1 MKDNY
6 SFKVQLFRLA
16 FELLVLSCYVLNAY
30 GLVDYILLIILII
43 AFGSIF
49 TISTVNLT
57 STEINIKKG
66 YFWGLYQI
74 RKNVNFG
81 NILDIQSKV
90 YDIEAN
96 SDTGATA
103 DGFLGAILLE
113 YFKPKVAWVTTI
125 VTYTANG
132 ENKRIE
138 VKITKNDF
146 KAIEKNIA
154 VKYNKHSLPVEQ
166 SNLPN
171 PSNES

>member
-6 SFKVQLFRLA
+6 SIKLLLFRLA
-16 FELLVLSCYVLNAY
+16 FALLVLSCYVLHAY

-57 STEINIKKG
+57 PTEINIKKG

-74 RKNVNFG
+74 RENVNIS

-96 SDTGATA
+96 SETGAA
-103 DGFLGAILLE
+103 AESFLGAILLE

-132 ENKRIE
+132 ENKKIE
-138 VKITKNDF
+138 LKITTNDF
-146 KAIEKNIA
+146 KSIEKNCRKI
-154 VKYNKHSLPVEQ
+154 Q
-166 SNLPN
+166 
-171 PSNES
+171 